1 MKTNL
6 KTTIRNWKIT
16 KAIFLITTI
25 FWALETIYFLIK
37 YGWHFRAINESEK
50 FCDSLCNIGFT
61 IGFCFMLSVLYDI
74 INYLLSDKP

>member
-6 KTTIRNWKIT
+6 KRTTRNWRIT

-37 YGWHFRAINESEK
+37 YGWHFRAINEYEK
-50 FCDSLCNIGFT
+50 FCDNLCSIGFA
-61 IGFCFMLSVLYDI
+61 FCLGFMLSVSYDI
-74 INYLLSDKP
+74 INYLLSEEQ